1 VTTRSVGSLLK
12 TVIQEKAT
20 LMQNRKLPVN
30 SQSQNTHCLSQKN
43 YQTKSANSPQ
53 QISYLTKLGIV
64 ASISSLGTT
73 VSLHQPVQAKTTV
86 FNQTLVAE
94 LPSLDADIA
103 ENQSSKENAN
113 NVDRDR
119 LAPKIVIQSN
129 LNQEV
134 TTQEIPQL
142 PALEVAQIK
151 QKEVAKRIYTVQP
164 GDTITNIARKYG
176 VSNNQIVEANQLTN
190 PNFIKVNRQLIIPNL
205 EPTQA
210 KDRPKIEIS
219 NHRQFSLDNNFKIS
233 QSTIPKPLSS
243 IIKAKAESQNQ
254 KQAVESI
261 ANNTSETTSVSTE
274 KTTDTYISKLRQDI
288 IKLRTKY
295 QQQNGTDETIAIV
308 KPTVTN
314 VPEDVSE
321 EKSLTVTT
329 PVINSIGES
338 NTNSSPS
345 PEQSITS
352 VPTPVENLISLLT
365 FPRNRVITPDLPPL
379 ASPEEYLP
387 DNPVF
392 DGYMW
397 PAKGTLTSGYGWR
410 RGRMHQGIDIA
421 APIGTPIMAAAS
433 GEVVFAGWNSGGYG
447 NLVQLRHPD
456 GSVTFYAHNN
466 RLLVSNGQKVK
477 QGQLIA
483 EMGSTGRSTGPHL
496 HFEIRPNG
504 TTAINPIARLP
515 KERIN

>member
-1 VTTRSVGSLLK
+1 VGSLLK
-12 TVIQEKAT
+12 TVIQKKAI
-20 LMQNRKLPVN
+20 LMQDRKLPVS
-30 SQSQNTHCLSQKN
+30 SQSSSTHFLNPKN
-43 YQTKSANSPQ
+43 YQTKAAHNPQ

-64 ASISSLGTT
+64 ASISSIGTA

-86 FNQTLVAE
+86 FNQTLIAE
-94 LPSLDADIA
+94 LPSLDTDILNTDIA
-103 ENQSSKENAN
+103 ENQSSKENAS
-113 NVDRDR
+113 NVGRDR

-129 LNQEV
+129 LNQKV

-142 PALEVAQIK
+142 PALEVTQIK
-151 QKEVAKRIYTVQP
+151 QKEVTKRIYTVQP

-176 VSNNQIVEANQLTN
+176 VSSNQIVEANQLTN
-190 PNFIKVNRQLIIPNL
+190 PNFIKVNRQLIIPSL
-205 EPTQA
+205 ESAQA
-210 KDRPKIEIS
+210 KDPLKTKIS
-219 NHRQFSLDNNFKIS
+219 NQTQFSLDNNFKVS
-233 QSTIPKPLSS
+233 QLTTPKPFPS
-243 IIKAKAESQNQ
+243 IIKVKTESRNQ

-261 ANNTSETTSVSTE
+261 ANNTAETTSVSTE
-274 KTTDTYISKLRQDI
+274 KTADTYISKLRQDI
-288 IKLRTKY
+288 IKLRIKY
-295 QQQNGTDETIAIV
+295 QQQNSSNEAIAV
-308 KPTVTN
+308 TKPTISN
-314 VPEDVSE
+314 VFDEK
-321 EKSLTVTT
+321 KSLNVTS
-329 PVINSIGES
+329 PVINSTRKS
-338 NTNSSPS
+338 DTTSSPS
-345 PEQSITS
+345 SEQSITS
-352 VPTPVENLISLLT
+352 TPTPVENLISLLT
-365 FPRNRVITPDLPPL
+365 FPKNRNIIPDLPPL

-387 DNPVF
+387 DNPLF

-397 PAKGTLTSGYGWR
+397 PAKGALTSGYGWR
-410 RGRMHQGIDIA
+410 GGRMHQGIDIA

-433 GEVVFAGWNSGGYG
+433 GEVIFAGWNSGGYG